1 MKRHYGVSEML
12 VPHQIKRVLL
22 GAMLCTTLPAFSWE
36 PVTQQSVVLAAGH
49 MFTRNS
55 AIPLT
60 NLMEYVNEG
69 AQISEEE
76 DRKLYLQFTVD
87 PVQAIQR
94 EMFLLQ
100 GVKTDRIDPYFAYRL
115 GALGKKVV
123 QHVSPMR
130 NTPVDVRNQ
139 YDADVGKI
147 IGRVSLENA
156 TRNLVEPAAYFS
168 VVTRQAQQNN
178 QMILVDYRSGL
189 GINGLAGAVLSKDV
203 SRALDAVADVWF
215 TIFRSQVDLA
225 NISRT
230 DMRDFMLLSI
240 EFYVKTEN
248 VAEVQ
253 DVYARAGKKGLLT
266 PDMKQTIG
274 NLYYDNGY
282 YEQALLVYD
291 DLLQGNIRIPDV
303 NRRIAD
309 YHVSVGKGS
318 LADGELEAAQEAFQM
333 ATEADTLN
341 DDAQRQL
348 VMATREIE
356 KRDTRFAE
364 QKIFNETGKRAELDA
379 EAAEQSRDYVQAMQ
393 YLRDAQ
399 NRYAGVTDEFPDL
412 EREASVGIRTV
423 EIQMTQMKNA
433 LVANAQLLSGSGF
446 AYDAR
451 SLAGSS
457 DSLVAD
463 ALKAILQDEYQSAI
477 QELSRTIQI
486 D

>member
-1 MKRHYGVSEML
+1 ML
-12 VPHQIKRVLL
+12 ASRNVKHILL
-22 GAMLCTTLPAFSWE
+22 GTTLCASLCAAL
-36 PVTQQSVVLAAGH
+36 PVFAWGSTTQRSVVSAAGH
-49 MFTRNS
+49 IFTRNS

-60 NLMEYVNEG
+60 NLMGYVNEG

-94 EMFLLQ
+94 EMYLLQ
-100 GVKTDRIDPYFAYRL
+100 GVRTDRIDPYFAYRL

-123 QHVSPMR
+123 QYVSPMR
-130 NTPVDVRNQ
+130 DTRVDVHNQ
-139 YDADVGKI
+139 YDADVEKM
-147 IGRVSLENA
+147 IGGVSLENA
-156 TRNLVEPAAYFS
+156 TRNLVEPAAYFT
-168 VVTRQAQQNN
+168 VVSRQAQQNN
-178 QMILVDYRSGL
+178 EMILVDYRSGL
-189 GINGLAGAVLSKDV
+189 GIDGVAGAGLSKDV
-203 SRALDAVADVWF
+203 SRAVDAVADVWF

-225 NISRT
+225 NISHT

-253 DVYARAGKKGLLT
+253 DVYARAGEKGLLS
-266 PDMKQTIG
+266 PEMKQTIG

-282 YEQALLVYD
+282 YEVALLVYD

-309 YHVSVGKGS
+309 YHVSVGKGL
-318 LADGELEAAQEAFQM
+318 LADGELESAQEAFQK
-333 ATEADTLN
+333 AADADTLN

-364 QKIFNETGKRAELDA
+364 QKIFNEIGKRAELDA

-399 NRYAGVTDEFPDL
+399 DRYAGVTDEFPDL
-412 EREASVGIRTV
+412 EREASVGLRTV
-423 EIQMTQMKNA
+423 EIQMSQMKNA

-451 SLAGSS
+451 KLAGSS
-457 DSLVAD
+457 DSLATD
-463 ALKAILQDEYQSAI
+463 ALKAILEDDYQSAI
-477 QELSRTIQI
+477 QELSRTIQL